1 MSMSKK
7 DYESLA
13 LAVKEKMYY
22 LDDKTRKLVA
32 SDLAYWIYTTQ
43 DKTGRFNVEKFTAAC
58 GVPVRVYE

>member
-13 LAVKEKMYY
+13 FTVKEKMYY
-22 LDDKTRKLVA
+22 LDDRTRKLVA
-32 SDLAYWIYTTQ
+32 SDLAYWIYQQ
-43 DKTGRFNVEKFTAAC
+43 DKTERFDVERFTAAC

>member
-13 LAVKEKMYY
+13 LVVKDRMYY
-22 LDDKTRKLVA
+22 LDDTLRRLIA
-32 SDLAYWIYTTQ
+32 SDLAYWIYQQ
-43 DKTGRFNVEKFTAAC
+43 DKTGRFNVDKFYAAC

>member
-13 LAVKEKMYY
+13 LVVKEKMYY
-22 LDDKTRKLVA
+22 LSDDAKKLVA
-32 SDLAYWIYTTQ
+32 GDLAYWIYQQ